1 VVVALMDSGWGDL
14 VRRARALDACCT
26 KWGMRVNR
34 VNPEKSRPVP
44 LNRCR
49 DRLCPSCSRARAA
62 RLAGLV
68 SPLLQEVHARGG
80 TPKFLTLTQRSRVGE
95 NPKRSLDRLNK
106 SFTNF
111 RRCCSWKKKVRSYVA
126 ARELTFN
133 RKRGTWHG
141 HLHLVMDADW
151 WDQAEIAN
159 EWEKVTGDS
168 RVVDIR
174 VARAG
179 TERELLKY
187 LVKAADLPAAQL
199 RECAHSLRGVRGVS
213 TGGAWYG
220 KVRPEDLEREPGE
233 DPEDEIWTFPELA
246 DHLVAGDPVARFG
259 IEGVDFFLGFDIMPT
274 GGFGV

>member
-1 VVVALMDSGWGDL
+1 VAALRDSEMEDL

-26 KWGMRVNR
+26 IWGILVNR
-34 VNPEKSRPVP
+34 LNPEKSRPIP

-62 RLAGLV
+62 RLAGVV

-80 TPKFLTLTQRSRVGE
+80 TPKFLTLTQRSRAGE
-95 NPKRSLDRLNK
+95 SSERSLYRLNK
-106 SFTNF
+106 SFTKF
-111 RRCCSWKKKVRSYVA
+111 RQRCSWKKKVRSYVA

-151 WDQAEIAN
+151 WDQAEIAK

-168 RVVDIR
+168 RIVDIR
-174 VARAG
+174 AAHAG

-187 LVKAADLPAAQL
+187 MVKAADLPPAQL
-199 RECAHSLRGVRGVS
+199 RECADSLRGVREVS
-213 TGGAWYG
+213 AGGAWYG

-233 DPEDEIWTFPELA
+233 DSETEIWTFPELF
-246 DHLVAGDPVARFG
+246 DLLPARDLLALKVRRA
-259 IEGVDFFLGFDIMPT
+259 VDFWIQGR
-274 GGFGV
+274 GG